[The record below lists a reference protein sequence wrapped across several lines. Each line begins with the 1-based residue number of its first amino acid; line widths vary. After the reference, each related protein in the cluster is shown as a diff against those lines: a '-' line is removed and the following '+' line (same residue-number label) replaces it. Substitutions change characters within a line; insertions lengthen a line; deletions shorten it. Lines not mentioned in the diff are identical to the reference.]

1 MKTNKIITN
10 ISDST
15 KRKVFIIMTLL
26 IYVGMIYAAGGGTH
40 PGTDEG
46 LPTPIDGGVLMA
58 LLAGGGLVAM
68 LVKKKKDKKIE

>member
-10 ISDST
+10 IPYST
-15 KRKVFIIMTLL
+15 KRKVLIIMTLL
-26 IYVGMIYAAGGGTH
+26 IYVGVIWAQGTH

-46 LPTPIDGGVLMA
+46 MPTPIDGGILMA

-68 LVKKKKDKKIE
+68 LVKKKKDKSKE